1 MARLP
6 SCPGTWGSQGPSW
19 KLWSYGEEKGGG
31 EGDMALCV
39 VCDMGWL
46 VVIAVCRRTLT
57 AGPSMQ
63 ISW

>member
-1 MARLP
+1 MVRRR
-6 SCPGTWGSQGPSW
+6 
-19 KLWSYGEEKGGG
+19 GGG